1 MRRAVRFA
9 VSAALRIALAGGA
22 AALYLWLCTRVSM
35 Q

>member
-1 MRRAVRFA
+1 MRMAGHVAVQ
-9 VSAALRIALAGGA
+9 AALRIALAAGA